1 MITKDLRK
9 RSRDQWAHVGN
20 SPSVEDVKLGC
31 LLRIADGVEA
41 LVPAV
46 AKAATKIDEL
56 QGEVERLQRRHDM
69 EVLRGRRVDGL
80 LATERRR
87 SAALAGHLKRAKAA
101 PNVVVVYRGPFPEVR
116 LDDPHSGRFFERG
129 KPALIYVR
137 DDQDLPESFEILI
150 DNRKPKTARGR
161 KAVQL

>member
-1 MITKDLRK
+1 MTTKNLRELA
-9 RSRDQWAHVGN
+9 SRQWSAN
-20 SPSVEDVKLGC
+20 ATTPTREELLLGC
-31 LLRIADGVEA
+31 ALKIADGVEA

-56 QGEVERLQRRHDM
+56 QGEIERLQRRHDM

-101 PNVVVVYRGPFPEVR
+101 PNVVAVYRGPFPEVT
-116 LDDPHSGRFFERG
+116 LDDNGRGLVFERG
-129 KPALIYVR
+129 KPALVYV
-137 DDQDLPESFEILI
+137 DDRDLPESFEILI
-150 DNRKPKTARGR
+150 DNRKPKAARGR
-161 KAVQL
+161 KAVKP